1 MHKRHVVAFAHIQ
14 VNCTKLRH
22 TANLSCSTATDVH
35 GIVCIALDDVLH
47 MLEELLT
54 SGEHAVMQNKA
65 AVNFPDKKYDEVR
78 IRGFKTI
85 EDFAED
91 SKSRA
96 KELAQRRQLSRY
108 IQLSFC
114 MPTSFSS

>member
-65 AVNFPDKKYDEVR
+65 AVNFQTRSMMRSESAV
-78 IRGFKTI
+78 
-85 EDFAED
+85 
-91 SKSRA
+91 SKRLRTLLRTASQEPR
-96 KELAQRRQLSRY
+96 SWHNVG
-108 IQLSFC
+108 S
-114 MPTSFSS
+114 